1 MHIHAEW
8 LVLHDKA
15 TCTAISG
22 QIHCIQIILRDIQKN
37 FNPNLSST
45 AYDWL

>member
-15 TCTAISG
+15 TRTAISG
-22 QIHCIQIILRDIQKN
+22 QTHCTQNILRDTQKKL
-37 FNPNLSST
+37 NPNLSST
-45 AYDWL
+45 AYN